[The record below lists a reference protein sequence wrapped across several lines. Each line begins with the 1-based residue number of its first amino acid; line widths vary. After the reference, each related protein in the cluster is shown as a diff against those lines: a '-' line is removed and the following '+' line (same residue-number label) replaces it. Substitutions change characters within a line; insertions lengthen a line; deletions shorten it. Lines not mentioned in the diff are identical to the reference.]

1 MTGAACYRKYQEE
14 AAVIAAEGDKMKDK
28 IRTGIPLFLGILIIV
43 IGVHFFMVPN
53 HFVMGSI
60 TGLAIVLVE
69 FIPIS
74 VSAMT
79 FILNMICLALGFLFI
94 GKAFGAKVVLIS
106 VLQPALMYVLEVLFP
121 NVGSP
126 TGEMTM
132 DAVCM
137 VMIICFGQT
146 VLFRANAASGGLD
159 IIAMIMNKFTRLEL
173 GKSLIV
179 CGMVPVF
186 ASFLAYDIQTVV
198 IGVVLT
204 YFSGVVLDM
213 YLESFT
219 KKKRVCIVSSHYE
232 EIQQFIIKDMDRG
245 VSVYNVKG
253 GYDGK
258 ERVELLAI
266 MDKNEYGR
274 LLDYVA
280 KADSAAFITVS
291 EVNKVVGTWNTANH
305 RSYF

>member
-1 MTGAACYRKYQEE
+1 
-14 AAVIAAEGDKMKDK
+14 MKEK
-28 IRTGIPLFLGILIIV
+28 LKSGIPLFLGIFIIV

-69 FIPIS
+69 FVPIS

-79 FILNMICLALGFLFI
+79 FILNMICLALGFIFI
-94 GKAFGAKVVLIS
+94 GKAFGTKVVMIS
-106 VLQPALMYVLEVLFP
+106 ILQPALMYILELLFP

-132 DAVCM
+132 DAICM

-159 IIAMIMNKFTRLEL
+159 IIAMIMNKFTHMEL
-173 GKSLIV
+173 GKALIV
-179 CGMVPVF
+179 SGMVPVF
-186 ASFLAYDIQTVV
+186 ASFFAYDIQSVV
-198 IGVVLT
+198 IGAVLT
-204 YFSGVVLDM
+204 YFSGVVLDT

-219 KKKRVCIVSSHYE
+219 KKKRVCIVSTKYE
-232 EIQQFIIKDMDRG
+232 QIQKFIIQDMDRG
-245 VSVYNVKG
+245 VSLYNIKG
-253 GYDGK
+253 GYDGND
-258 ERVELLAI
+258 RTELLAI

-274 LLDYVA
+274 LLDYIA
-280 KADSAAFITVS
+280 KTDPTAFITVS